1 MADGK
6 KKNERHERS
15 KEFST
20 LGVIVL
26 HGNLIN
32 AFILVGKG
40 RLFKTVYV
48 IHYEIKAISMTLLAS
63 RDIYG

>member
-1 MADGK
+1 MGM
-6 KKNERHERS
+6 
-15 KEFST
+15 F
-20 LGVIVL
+20 
-26 HGNLIN
+26 IN